1 MEKTRLDLDSLEV
14 ESFATDPAGGDARG
28 TVRAHEQRT
37 QEPAYTCGY
46 TCGSRVIFI
55 CCTG

>member
-1 MEKTRLDLDSLEV
+1 MGKIRLDLDALEV
-14 ESFATDPAGGDARG
+14 ESFAPDASRPDAKG
-28 TVRAHEQRT
+28 RVHAHDRT

-46 TCGSRVIFI
+46 TCGSRVIFL

>member
-1 MEKTRLDLDSLEV
+1 MEKTRLDLDALEV
-14 ESFATDPAGGDARG
+14 ESFATEPVDGDARG
-28 TVRAHEQRT
+28 TVAAYART

-46 TCGSRVIFI
+46 TCGSRVIFL

>member
-14 ESFATDPAGGDARG
+14 ESFATEAAEAETRG
-28 TVRAHEQRT
+28 TVHAHART
-37 QEPAYTCGY
+37 VEPAYTCGY
-46 TCGSRVIFI
+46 TCGSRVIFL

>member
-14 ESFATDPAGGDARG
+14 ESFATEAAEAETRG
-28 TVRAHEQRT
+28 TVHAHART
-37 QEPAYTCGY
+37 VEPAYTCGY

>member
-1 MEKTRLDLDSLEV
+1 MEKKRLDLDSLEV
-14 ESFATDPAGGDARG
+14 DSFATDAPGDDTARG
-28 TVRAHEQRT
+28 LVQT
-37 QEPAYTCGY
+37 QQPAYTCAY

>member
-1 MEKTRLDLDSLEV
+1 MGKIRLDLDALEV
-14 ESFATDPAGGDARG
+14 ESFATDASRTDAKGR
-28 TVRAHEQRT
+28 VHANDRT

-46 TCGSRVIFI
+46 TCGSRVIFL